1 MSTRLRRPSII
12 RQLSITVLL
21 IAFQAYLGY
30 SLLHGQYGLKGQE
43 QLRQDIVELEAERA
57 LLNTQVDDLR
67 HHLSLLDPAR
77 LDPDLITE
85 LARSQLSMAHEN
97 EILVSVAQN

>member
-12 RQLSITVLL
+12 RQLSITFLL
-21 IAFQAYLGY
+21 VAFQAYLGF

-57 LLNTQVDDLR
+57 LLNTQVEDLR
-67 HHLSLLDPAR
+67 HHVSLLDPQR

-85 LARSQLSMAHEN
+85 LAHSQLSMARED
-97 EILVSVAQN
+97 EVLVSVAEN